1 MAVPLDTLLVDLS
14 AAIERA
20 VGPLGDDLLAGDPE
34 LKRAFETD
42 ASPSFPL
49 RAFATFIRHPRGDEL
64 AVTVEVQITGGQLLV
79 ESDIFTD
86 AGEMVAL
93 GPSLET
99 PLPEDRKLAAA
110 TFDGWVVEFAAFLS
124 GSLPAMRAAARRL
137 K

>member
-1 MAVPLDTLLVDLS
+1 MAVPLDTLLVSLS

-20 VGPLGDDLLAGDPE
+20 VAPTGDDLLAGDPD

-49 RAFATFIRHPRGDEL
+49 RAFATFIRRPRGDEL
-64 AVTVEVQITGGQLLV
+64 AVTVEVQVSGGKVLV

-93 GPSLET
+93 GPSLELV
-99 PLPEDRKLAAA
+99 LPEDRMMAAA
-110 TFDGWVVEFAAFLS
+110 AFDGWLAEFAAFQS
-124 GSLPAMRAAARRL
+124 GSLAAVRAAARRL